1 MTTILELL
9 SRRASTRTF
18 LDQPIPENVVH
29 EILEAGR
36 LSPSGGNE
44 QPWRFGVITDKA
56 LIAEIA
62 KLARQPWIAAAPLII
77 ALCAVTV
84 EDERGGRDIQTHRF
98 PELKTQM
105 ESMDAG
111 LYHALHME
119 EHQTKIA
126 GAHMELA
133 ALERAVGCCWVSR
146 FDVIGLAGLL
156 ELPQG
161 IIPAELLVMGYP
173 KTKKNPKDKKPL
185 SEIAFFDRWK

>member
-1 MTTILELL
+1 LTAILELL
-9 SRRASTRTF
+9 SRRTSTRTF
-18 LDQPIPENVVH
+18 LDQPIAENVVH

-133 ALERAVGCCWVSR
+133 ALERAVGCCWS
-146 FDVIGLAGLL
+146 
-156 ELPQG
+156 
-161 IIPAELLVMGYP
+161 PALM
-173 KTKKNPKDKKPL
+173 
-185 SEIAFFDRWK
+185 